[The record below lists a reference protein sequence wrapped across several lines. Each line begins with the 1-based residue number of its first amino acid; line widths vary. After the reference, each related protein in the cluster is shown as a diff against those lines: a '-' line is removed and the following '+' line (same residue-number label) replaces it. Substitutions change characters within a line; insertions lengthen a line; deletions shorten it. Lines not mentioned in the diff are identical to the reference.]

1 MKEAGQYQSGK
12 QSARC
17 GGRTALLL
25 NNKKGDSGKNSVRTP
40 MQALSRLSPGKENMF
55 ESPEDLF

>member
-1 MKEAGQYQSGK
+1 MALYKKNLQAQDAAQYQSGK

-25 NNKKGDSGKNSVRTP
+25 NNRPNSGKNSVRTP
-40 MQALSRLSPGKENMF
+40 I
-55 ESPEDLF
+55 